1 MGKTNILLLVF
12 VIGSIALGIFFNYQE
27 SAAIK
32 KCASLTLGKVIR
44 KYKIL
49 KKGEFI
55 ECNYVVKGENFSAN
69 FGVSGTFS
77 LYSNY
82 AIGDTISIEY
92 ACEDPQLSRLT
103 PPPNE

>member
-1 MGKTNILLLVF
+1 MSKINISLLVF
-12 VIGSIALGIFFNYQE
+12 VIGSIALGMFFNYQE

-32 KCASLTLGKVIR
+32 KCSSLTLGKVVR

-49 KKGEFI
+49 KKGEFV
-55 ECNYVVKGENFSAN
+55 ECNYVVKGETFSAN

-77 LYSNY
+77 FYSNY

-92 ACEDPQLSRLT
+92 ACEDPKLSKL
-103 PPPNE
+103 PLPNE